1 MFLIATI
8 TDKTHAPR
16 IRRQLKKQGFSYV
29 AVRREWVKNCM
40 TIRGARLDLPSA
52 RTIDG
57 AEIALRSVDEMH
69 TIIEN
74 RVKERIK

>member
-57 AEIALRSVDEMH
+57 AEITLRSVDEMH

-74 RVKERIK
+74 RIKERIK